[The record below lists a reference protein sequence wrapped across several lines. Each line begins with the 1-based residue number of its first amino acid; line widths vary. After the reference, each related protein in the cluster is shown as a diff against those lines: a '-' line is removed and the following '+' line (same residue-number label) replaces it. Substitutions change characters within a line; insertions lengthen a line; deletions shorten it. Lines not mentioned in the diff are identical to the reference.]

1 MATEHIKRWLRVS
14 GILGDISATAWVT
27 AREWGEIA
35 KELKR
40 PDYEATTV
48 PTNKNFRTLRVA
60 KNLLLRN
67 SGTEDQIVVNIMN
80 QRELGETNSAI
91 FAFRRD
97 SLRQSKPLDI
107 GTDYTNVE
115 GNELPGDLVLD
126 K

>member
-1 MATEHIKRWLRVS
+1 MTQHIQRWLRVS
-14 GILGDISATAWVT
+14 GLLGDISSTAWVT

-35 KELKR
+35 EELKH
-40 PDYEATTV
+40 PDYEATTI
-48 PTNKNFRTLRVA
+48 PTNKNFRALRVA

-115 GNELPGDLVLD
+115 GNELPNDLVLD